1 MHSVRSLQPWCVLTY
16 VLAVS
21 VTHATF
27 QLPQQPSPC
36 TPTHLHALRRSR
48 KWYADWFSNQT
59 QILRAKVIVC
69 LCGVRVRDIH
79 LYSDSVCCL
88 FSCTLRQDA
97 SSHIH
102 QCCCCFQV
110 GGSNDSTSC
119 RRPHASKSQLRTVVN
134 MHGRTEDSLR
144 QGTAV
149 IIVSLT
155 ARAMPASPR
164 DSLLTGEMHFDC
176 WYTVHRTHN
185 KIRTSRLWHNR
196 QSCCC
201 RQEAINGGCKTS
213 HASAC
218 AKCSLAA
225 RCSAIM
231 RVFHEWKI
239 FREFQLRAFW
249 LGASN
254 RFSIVKLLCFEL
266 LEKCCFL

>member
-1 MHSVRSLQPWCVLTY
+1 MCYALGSFPPAMVCTDVRTCSVSHPRHISAPTTAIP
-16 VLAVS
+16 LAPPR
-21 VTHATF
+21 T
-27 QLPQQPSPC
+27 C
-36 TPTHLHALRRSR
+36 TLCEDLE

-119 RRPHASKSQLRTVVN
+119 RRPHASKSQLRTVVS

-164 DSLLTGEMHFDC
+164 DSLLTGEMRFDC
-176 WYTVHRTHN
+176 GCTVHTT
-185 KIRTSRLWHNR
+185 KY
-196 QSCCC
+196 
-201 RQEAINGGCKTS
+201 
-213 HASAC
+213 
-218 AKCSLAA
+218 A
-225 RCSAIM
+225 RRVCGTIVS
-231 RVFHEWKI
+231 RVFV
-239 FREFQLRAFW
+239 
-249 LGASN
+249 
-254 RFSIVKLLCFEL
+254 VKRR
-266 LEKCCFL
+266 